1 MNHDKNIP
9 DLPDSPNTG
18 GDDHNERVRSSF
30 NEWRESVRH
39 RIKPQDEEHI
49 NNIEDA
55 VLVRDSERARKH
67 LEESRTTSSWLEEE
81 LMKHPTISTVMREL
95 AIFGL

>member
-9 DLPDSPNTG
+9 DLPDHDSN
-18 GDDHNERVRSSF
+18 DHNARIRSSF
-30 NEWRESVRH
+30 NEWRESMRG
-39 RIKPQDEEHI
+39 RLQPQDEEHL

-55 VLVRDSERARKH
+55 VLLRDSERARKH
-67 LEESRTTSSWLEEE
+67 LEASRTTSGWLQEE
-81 LMKHPTISTVMREL
+81 LMKHPTISAVMREL